1 MNFVFEMA
9 WALIYFRSSHVH
21 TYLSGGGGEDI
32 IALSAIFK
40 MLGSSLISDRLLHIL
55 FWN

>member
-1 MNFVFEMA
+1 MNFIFEMI
-9 WALIYFRSSHVH
+9 WVLMCFRSSHVH
-21 TYLSGGGGEDI
+21 PYLSGGGGEDI
-32 IALSAIFK
+32 IAMNAIFK